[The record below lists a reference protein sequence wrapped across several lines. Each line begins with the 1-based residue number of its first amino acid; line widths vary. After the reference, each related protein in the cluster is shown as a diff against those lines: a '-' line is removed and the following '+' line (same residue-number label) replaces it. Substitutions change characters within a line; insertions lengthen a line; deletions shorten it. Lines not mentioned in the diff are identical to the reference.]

1 MLLMKGD
8 ELSKKLKNLVEKY
21 RENLKEYIFDLYFK
35 EKYEDLRSEIELV
48 RSLKPDS
55 EMKLKEIKEE
65 NIRLTSHVEADIE
78 EKDLG
83 EIAVELEK
91 IVENK
96 KDMEGFEYLLR
107 RHYVKSNMSQVELA
121 NKSSV
126 EHTTLNKILNNRR
139 DVETISKDY
148 IIKLC
153 LGLRLNMSECQEL
166 LMSAGY
172 VLLGISERELFIR
185 AAIEEKLNI
194 TETNLVLDYNG
205 MKLLW

>member
-8 ELSKKLKNLVEKY
+8 ELSKKLKNLVEKN

-55 EMKLKEIKEE
+55 EMKLNEIKEE

-205 MKLLW
+205 MKLL